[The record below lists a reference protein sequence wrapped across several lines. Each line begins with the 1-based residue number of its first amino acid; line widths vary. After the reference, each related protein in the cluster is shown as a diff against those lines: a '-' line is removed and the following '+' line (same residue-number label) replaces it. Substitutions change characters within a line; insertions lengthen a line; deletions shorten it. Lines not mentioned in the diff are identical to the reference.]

1 MKTNEQPKVPSDTA
15 VPDHARPTRLSR
27 RSLAVLPVIAVALA
41 TGACRGKHRRTTVQ
55 NEEPPEGGPRI
66 ASSLK
71 MSDAAASA
79 QLQKGFYGLEG
90 GSWRWTAG
98 TFAVLLRPPLSSA
111 QHGATL
117 TFAFSIPD
125 VVIQK
130 LSAVTLTASIGTTK
144 LKSEKYTKPGSY
156 SFTAEIPPEL
166 LAKEAVVID
175 FALDKSLPAGS
186 LDQRELGVVATA
198 VNLESK

>member
-1 MKTNEQPKVPSDTA
+1 MKKPETNEPQDLPGRDRKEA
-15 VPDHARPTRLSR
+15 VFPR
-27 RSLAVLPVIAVALA
+27 RKLALFPLLA
-41 TGACRGKHRRTTVQ
+41 ITACRGKHRRTTVQ

-71 MSDAAASA
+71 MSDAAAPA
-79 QLQKGFYGLEG
+79 QLLRGFYGLEG

-98 TFAVLLRPPLSSA
+98 TFAVLLRPPLSAA

-130 LSAVTLTASIGTTK
+130 LSAVTLTAAIGSTK
-144 LKSEKYTKPGSY
+144 LKSEKYTKPGPY
-156 SFTAEIPPEL
+156 SFTADVPPEL
-166 LAKEAVVID
+166 LAKEAIVVE
-175 FALDKSLPAGS
+175 FTLDKSLPAGS

-198 VNLESK
+198 AGLESK